1 MVRTERYSRINHVYS
16 VEFSILN
23 LDEKKPIIPSLS
35 ESSSNEDLN
44 EKLQQLELF
53 RLENE
58 QLRSKLDTNK
68 TELHVLRNERES
80 LVNTISKLNS
90 ELFQAENQLLSRF
103 QTRNK

>member
-1 MVRTERYSRINHVYS
+1 MVRTGRSSRINHVYS

-58 QLRSKLDTNK
+58 QLRSKLDTHK

-90 ELFQAENQLLSRF
+90 ELIQAENQLLSRF